1 MLILIDIVEENR
13 VNSGK
18 YRNIEK
24 NRNKIVEI
32 LAKSQNLS
40 KSKFKNLLK
49 FKNFSKFKVLVI

>member
-40 KSKFKNLLK
+40 KSKLKNLLK
-49 FKNFSKFKVLVI
+49 FKNFSKFKVLVV